1 MKLIKLELLSKI
13 VDTTETEPSSYQN
26 VLEELNISVEVDN
39 DMHFRPV
46 FINTNLL
53 QEEMLNICD
62 RLEQPEHCVV
72 EFFDGRTFI
81 VNQTKESLAK
91 LLDDTLEV

>member
-13 VDTTETEPSSYQN
+13 IDTTKPEGSSYQN
-26 VLEELNISVEVDN
+26 VLEELNISFEEDS

-53 QEEMLNICD
+53 KEEMLNICD

>member
-1 MKLIKLELLSKI
+1 MRLIKLELLSKI
-13 VDTTETEPSSYQN
+13 INNEEAEPSSYQN
-26 VLEELNISVEVDN
+26 VLEELNISVEEDN

-46 FINTNLL
+46 FINVDLL

-62 RLEQPEHCVV
+62 RLDQPDHCTV